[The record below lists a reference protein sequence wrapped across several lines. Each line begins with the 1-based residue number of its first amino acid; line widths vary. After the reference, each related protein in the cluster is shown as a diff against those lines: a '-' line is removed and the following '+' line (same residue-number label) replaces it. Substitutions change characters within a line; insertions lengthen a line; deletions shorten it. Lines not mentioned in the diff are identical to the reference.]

1 VSLLEESFVSSW
13 SLVKELEDIAGNS
26 SATDWQRER
35 TRLAL
40 DSYSF
45 PVESMVIRPEDG
57 KVLSHI
63 NANKLLDTSAS
74 SILES
79 IIEDPVNRN
88 YLNFLKEGIAA
99 NQES

>member
-1 VSLLEESFVSSW
+1 
-13 SLVKELEDIAGNS
+13 
-26 SATDWQRER
+26 
-35 TRLAL
+35 
-40 DSYSF
+40 
-45 PVESMVIRPEDG
+45 MVIRPEDG